1 MAMIIDSDGKLCISD
16 VSLEHAADALVFAQL
31 HNDLIRNGKG
41 DSTIC
46 KAMRTAVSIIEGR
59 ASNLPEE
66 DVKEAI
72 ATTELLRFF
81 KKIYT
86 SLCRTNDEKF
96 ESEVYDHAFNEVLSN
111 APTRHQSQ
119 K

>member
-1 MAMIIDSDGKLCISD
+1 MIIDSDGKLCISD

-46 KAMRTAVSIIEGR
+46 KAMRTAVSIIER
-59 ASNLPEE
+59 KASNLPEE

-72 ATTELLRFF
+72 AATELLSFF
-81 KKIYT
+81 KKFYGI
-86 SLCRTNDEKF
+86 LCKNNGEDV
-96 ESEVYDHAFNEVLSN
+96 ESRIYDHAFSEVLSN
-111 APTRHQSQ
+111 APTQHPSQ
-119 K
+119 IQ

>member
-1 MAMIIDSDGKLCISD
+1 MPMIIDSDGKLCISD
-16 VSLEHAADALVFAQL
+16 VSLEHAADALVFAHL

-46 KAMRTAVSIIEGR
+46 KAMRTAVSIIER
-59 ASNLPEE
+59 KASNLPEE

-72 ATTELLRFF
+72 AAAELLRFF
-81 KKIYT
+81 KEIYT

-96 ESEVYDHAFNEVLSN
+96 ESEVYDHAFSEVLSN
-111 APTRHQSQ
+111 APKKEIAQ
-119 K
+119 